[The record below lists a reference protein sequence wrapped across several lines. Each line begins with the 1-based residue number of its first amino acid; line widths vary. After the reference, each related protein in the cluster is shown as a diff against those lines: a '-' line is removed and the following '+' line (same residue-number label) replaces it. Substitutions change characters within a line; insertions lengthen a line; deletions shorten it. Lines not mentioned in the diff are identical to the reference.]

1 MTKRVTFVSPF
12 SDASKVEIETDFCQ
26 CELVS
31 FGAAKYCPVHAA
43 IKEMDEL
50 LKYPWPDD
58 EENHIVDAN
67 KKVGDEKGSKETIGS
82 MITPARER
90 LGYSMS
96 ECSRRIDVSHPYW
109 HQMEHDKEIPSI
121 ALLSKVCR
129 LLGLNFD
136 KATKI
141 REHIKKQKDIR
152 KQGEKKVLSWIRSKK
167 WTAKQ
172 IEDALEFLKKRMGP

>member
-1 MTKRVTFVSPF
+1 MSQEMGTLKHSF
-12 SDASKVEIETDFCQ
+12 SGVPED
-26 CELVS
+26 
-31 FGAAKYCPVHAA
+31 
-43 IKEMDEL
+43 
-50 LKYPWPDD
+50 
-58 EENHIVDAN
+58 HIVDAN

-90 LGYSMS
+90 LGYSMG

-129 LLGLNFD
+129 VLGLDFD

-141 REHIKKQKDIR
+141 REHTKKQKYIR
-152 KQGEKKVLSWIRSKK
+152 KQGEKKVLAWIRSKK
-167 WTAKQ
+167 WTANK
-172 IEDALEFLKKRMGP
+172 IEDALELLKKIMGP